1 MKRVLNLKRDSGV
14 SLIETLIALLI
25 IGFVLVAF
33 MVTQSQSHRTVSA
46 TQRRSVAVHLARE
59 QLESLKRMD
68 GSAIN
73 LNDDG
78 WTQILSAP
86 PNITSIN
93 EVVYTTTT
101 TLIPVGELP
110 NAIQSNVGIIPI
122 RVTVSW
128 PEPGGPAGP
137 VITNVSIDTFYHP

>member
-1 MKRVLNLKRDSGV
+1 MKRVHNPKKDSGV

-46 TQRRSVAVHLARE
+46 TQRRSVAVHLAKE

-68 GSAIN
+68 GSGIDR
-73 LNDDG
+73 NDDG
-78 WTQILSAP
+78 WGLILSNP
-86 PNITSIN
+86 PIITSTN
-93 EVVYTTTT
+93 GVVYTTTT
-101 TLIPVGELP
+101 TLIPAAELP
-110 NAIQSNVGIIPI
+110 NAIQNNVRIIPI
-122 RVTVSW
+122 RVTVNW

-137 VITNVSIDTFYHP
+137 VIKNVSIDTFYHP

>member
-1 MKRVLNLKRDSGV
+1 MKHVLNQKRESGV
-14 SLIETLIALLI
+14 SLVETLIAILF

-33 MVTQSQSHRTVSA
+33 MITQSQSHRTVSA

-68 GSAIN
+68 GSGRN
-73 LNDDG
+73 RNDPG
-78 WTQILSAP
+78 WTQILSNSP
-86 PNITSIN
+86 IN
-93 EVVYTTTT
+93 TPINGVNYTTTT
-101 TLIPVGELP
+101 SLIPASELP
-110 NAIQSNVGIIPI
+110 ATIQNNAWIIPI